1 VGRPKAAR
9 ADRPG
14 PAHGRPA
21 DVLVVRAGGPPARG
35 RAGGVEIALED
46 AAAGGLLLR
55 RKRAVGRVLAG
66 LGEALGRAAASGRPA
81 RLTVVVE
88 PRRAE
93 PRVAVEDL
101 PTREVGAA
109 VGGDEL
115 DAALAEARACG
126 ARRAAEVLAGPGML
140 GADAFAALI
149 GATRE
154 TVRQKRRRREVLGLE
169 GARRGVRYPDWQVTD
184 DGGLLPALPRLFGLL
199 GDSPWAVHRFLLQRH
214 PELDGARALDA
225 LRAGRAG
232 EVLDAAEN
240 AGRAFA

>member
-1 VGRPKAAR
+1 MVEPKAAR
-9 ADRPG
+9 A
-14 PAHGRPA
+14 GRSAPTA
-21 DVLVVRAGGPPARG
+21 GDVPVGGATARG
-35 RAGGVEIALED
+35 PLAGHGPT
-46 AAAGGLLLR
+46 
-55 RKRAVGRVLAG
+55 VGRVLAG
-66 LGEALGRAAASGRPA
+66 LGEALGRAAATGRPT
-81 RLTVVVE
+81 RLTVVVG

-93 PRVAVEDL
+93 PEVAVEDL
-101 PTREVGAA
+101 LPADEDAGRGGVGDA
-109 VGGDEL
+109 GDEL
-115 DAALAEARACG
+115 DAALAEARGRG

-169 GARRGVRYPDWQVTD
+169 GARRGVRYPDWQVGD

-225 LRAGRAG
+225 LKAGRAG
-232 EVLDAAEN
+232 DVLTAAEN